1 MGARNLNSLEEH
13 LKSTSAFQRLLGAL
27 MQRQWGS
34 VELLE
39 RGVKQPAEVVIHLA
53 L

>member
-13 LKSTSAFQRLLGAL
+13 LKSTSAFRWLLRRCCNVNDWL
-27 MQRQWGS
+27 
-34 VELLE
+34 VEVLE
-39 RGVKQPAEVVIHLA
+39 RGVKQPAEVVVHLA

>member
-13 LKSTSAFQRLLGAL
+13 LKSTSAFRRLLGARL
-27 MQRQWGS
+27 QRQWGS

-39 RGVKQPAEVVIHLA
+39 RGVKQPAEVVVHLA

>member
-13 LKSTSAFQRLLGAL
+13 LKSTSAFRWLLIAL
-27 MQRQWGS
+27 LQRQWGS
-34 VELLE
+34 VEVLE
-39 RGVKQPAEVVIHLA
+39 RGVKEPAEVVIHLA

>member
-13 LKSTSAFQRLLGAL
+13 LKSTSAFRRLLGARL
-27 MQRQWGS
+27 QRQWGS